1 VRARAVSFDLGQTLV
16 DFDESLFLAQA
27 RQRGLDLNVAHV
39 NAARSDAWNAY
50 NRAKS
55 VGLTGFDAWAAFVR
69 FLVEHSEVRR
79 LASSRPAETNEC
91 EEFVRYLWSEQPHNN
106 LWRKP
111 IPGMHELLRTLHE
124 RGAQVGVL
132 TNSEGRARELVD
144 ELGFGAFIDVVVD
157 SGVEGIEKP
166 DPRIFARLA
175 QRLDCSCAEMVHVG
189 DSYEADVLGALGA
202 GMVPIWFLPEL
213 PTTLPPAVRW
223 CRDARELAA
232 ALDCF

>member
-1 VRARAVSFDLGQTLV
+1 MSAQAVSFDLGQTLV
-16 DFDESLFLAQA
+16 EFDESLLQTQA
-27 RQRGLDLNVAHV
+27 RQRGFDLSIEHA
-39 NAARSDAWNAY
+39 NAAKGDAWNAY

-55 VGLTGFDAWAAFVR
+55 MGLTGFNAWAAFVR
-69 FLVEHSEVRR
+69 FIVEHSELRS
-79 LASSRPAETNEC
+79 LEDSRPAEPEQC
-91 EEFVRYLWSEQPHNN
+91 EQFVRYLWSEQPHNN

-111 IPGMHELLRTLHE
+111 IPGMLDLLRSLHG
-124 RGAQVGVL
+124 RGTKVGVL

-144 ELGFGAFIDVVVD
+144 ALGFGAFIDVVVD

-175 QRLDCSCAEMVHVG
+175 QRLDCCCEEIVHVG

-202 GMVPIWFLPEL
+202 GMIPIWFLPEL

-223 CRDARELAA
+223 CRDAQELSAT
-232 ALDCF
+232 LDTF